1 MVKRGERVAA
11 RGAGVWVALVV
22 AICVAPL
29 LAGACGGAA
38 PPKVPAARIL
48 FVGNSYTFYNGGI
61 YQELKGLAP
70 SATVEAVTAGGYT
83 LRDHWNAGT
92 AVRKIRSG
100 GWAFVV
106 LQEQSQTPV
115 IGQLA
120 FDEYVRQFDTEIRIS
135 GATTVLLM
143 TWERP
148 DSVQYGVTTA
158 NLAAAY
164 DAIGKE
170 LGAKVAPV
178 GLAFA
183 AAQRERPG
191 LTLNIPDG
199 HPTVAGTYL
208 AACVLYGVIY
218 GRSPVGN
225 PYGPLS
231 DADKAFLQSVAAKTL
246 GL

>member
-1 MVKRGERVAA
+1 MLLACA
-11 RGAGVWVALVV
+11 CLVALF
-22 AICVAPL
+22 
-29 LAGACGGAA
+29 AGACGGAA
-38 PPKVPAARIL
+38 PPQVPAARIL
-48 FVGNSYTFYNGGI
+48 FIGNSYTFYNGGI

-70 SATVEAVTAGGYT
+70 SATIDAVTAGGYT
-83 LRDHWNAGT
+83 LQNHWNAGT
-92 AVRKIRSG
+92 ALATIRSG
-100 GWAFVV
+100 GWSYVV

-115 IGQLA
+115 LNPVL
-120 FDEYVRQFDTEIRIS
+120 FDAYVRQFDTEIRIS

-143 TWERP
+143 TWQRP

-164 DAIGKE
+164 EAAAKAV
-170 LGAKVAPV
+170 GAKVAPV

-183 AAQRERPG
+183 EAQRERPD

-231 DADKAFLQSVAAKTL
+231 SADKLFLQQVAAKTL
-246 GL
+246 GM